1 MKNPDRSRKTA
12 LAAPL
17 AVMLVWC
24 GDTHLAFS
32 AAAESTQKM
41 TPTALPPASQVN
53 SLRLVP
59 QQPTL
64 WGAQASQRFLMLAT
78 YEDGLERD
86 VSSESEWNLSTL
98 DVAQLETGVTLL
110 ALSNGEVDLIGSFA
124 GHTARTRV
132 RIQGI
137 EENRPFGFARDI
149 GGIFTKKGCNSSD
162 CHGGVKGQ
170 GGFKLSVNA
179 LFPKDDY
186 HWIVQGGTYEVMTA
200 ESDEPKTP
208 RVHLQEPEQ
217 SLLLQKATA
226 AVQHGGGQ
234 RFSQDSTDYRTLL
247 NWIQSGAPYGAEDG
261 EKAVRIER
269 LEIVP
274 AEAVLD
280 SQGCRQLLVNAHLSN
295 GRREDITDQVLY
307 ESNDYE
313 VLDVSE
319 DGLVSAKQIG
329 ETAIMVRAAGHAASA
344 RFGVI
349 AESVA
354 DFPEVEPRNLIDEHV
369 FAKLRKFNILPSHL
383 SSDGEFLR
391 RACLDVTGTLPPP
404 ERVREFLSDQDPR
417 KRNQLIEILLHSP
430 EYVEYWT
437 YRFSKL
443 FRVYSGA
450 TLNVEHAQRYEDWIR
465 RNIAQNRPY
474 DQLARERLTA
484 QGFEPASSHYWTFR
498 DLTPVEAI
506 TTEQVRVFWGRR
518 LGCAQCHN
526 HPFENWS
533 QDQFWGLAAFF
544 GNMTRVRDVTQV
556 RGPYFVID
564 DPAGHGKRKDGS
576 PAKLMHPRTKEVVTP
591 RFLDG
596 TELAE
601 EQQGDPRKPLAEW
614 MVASPYFSQAIVNR
628 IWSQFFGRGIV
639 DPVDDFRSTN
649 PPTHPELLEKLA
661 ADFVTHGYDLQ
672 HLMRRILQSRTYQLS
687 ARPNG
692 NNGKD
697 RINYSR
703 SQPRLLEAPVL
714 LDTISQVTGL
724 DSELIVREGED
735 ASSGAPPGTR
745 AIQLLPTLIPSRF
758 FEVYGRNDRRG
769 IPDRGPEPTLLQSL
783 HRLAGPT
790 YTTRLAGE
798 GSRVERLMLKGLTDR
813 QIIEDLYLSAFSRF
827 PTEGEIVELQWMISQ
842 RFPRL
847 EGYESLIWALISS
860 REFVYN
866 H

>member
-1 MKNPDRSRKTA
+1 MVVA
-12 LAAPL
+12 LAAIL
-17 AVMLVWC
+17 LGWGATSV
-24 GDTHLAFS
+24 FS
-32 AAAESTQKM
+32 AAAENPEKLAA
-41 TPTALPPASQVN
+41 ALPPDSQVI

-59 QQPTL
+59 QQPIL

-86 VSSESEWNLSTL
+86 VSAESEWKLSSRQ
-98 DVAQLETGVTLL
+98 VVQLESHGQVSAL
-110 ALSNGEVDLIGSFA
+110 ANGEVDLIGNFA
-124 GHTARTRV
+124 GRSAQTRV
-132 RIQGI
+132 RIEGI
-137 EENRPFGFARDI
+137 EENRPFSFARDI

-162 CHGGVKGQ
+162 CHGGVKGR

-208 RVHLQEPEQ
+208 RVRLQEPEQ

-226 AVQHGGGQ
+226 KVPHGGGQ
-234 RFSQDSTDYRTLL
+234 RFRADSTDYQTILK
-247 NWIQSGAPYGAEDG
+247 WIRSGAPYGEEDE

-269 LEIVP
+269 LEIFP

-280 SQGCRQLLVNAHLSN
+280 AQGRHQLLVSAHLSN
-295 GRREDITDQVLY
+295 GRREDITAQVLY

-313 VLDVSE
+313 ILDVSE

-329 ETAIMVRAAGHAASA
+329 EASAMVRASGHAASA

-349 AESVA
+349 AEAVA

-369 FAKLRKFNILPSHL
+369 FAKLRKFNIVPSHG
-383 SSDGEFLR
+383 SSDAEFLR

-404 ERVREFLSDQDPR
+404 QRVREFLSDPDPQ
-417 KRNQLIEILLHSP
+417 KRDRLIEILLDSP
-430 EYVEYWT
+430 EYVDYWT
-437 YRFSKL
+437 YRFSEL

-450 TLNVEHAQRYEDWIR
+450 TLNVEHAQRYDDWIR

-474 DQLARERLTA
+474 NQMALERLAA

-544 GNMTRVRDVTQV
+544 GNMTRVRDVNQV

-564 DPAGHGKRKDGS
+564 DPAGHGRRKDGS
-576 PAKLMHPRTKEVVTP
+576 AAKLMHPRTKEVVTP

-596 TELAE
+596 KALTE
-601 EQQGDPRKPLAEW
+601 EQQTDPRKPLAEW
-614 MVASPYFSQAIVNR
+614 MVASPYFSEAIVNR
-628 IWSQFFGRGIV
+628 IWSRFFGRGMV

-649 PPTHPELLEKLA
+649 PPTHPDLLAELA
-661 ADFVTHGYDLQ
+661 ADFADHGYDLK

-692 NNGKD
+692 NNGRD

-703 SQPRLLEAPVL
+703 SQARLLEAAVL
-714 LDTISQVTGL
+714 LDAISQITGL
-724 DSELIVREGED
+724 DSELIVTREED

-745 AIQLLPTLIPSRF
+745 AIHLLPTLVASRF

-790 YTTRLAGE
+790 YTTQLAGQ
-798 GSRVERLMLKGLTDR
+798 GSRVDRLMEKGLTDR
-813 QIIEDLYLSAFSRF
+813 QIIEELYLAAFTRF
-827 PTEGEIVELQWMISQ
+827 PTELEVADLQLMIGQQPS
-842 RFPRL
+842 RS

-860 REFVYN
+860 REFAYN